1 MPRDWKGPDD
11 KELTEATKEHQEEEG
26 QEPDSSSKFSSA
38 QHQFNNDYQ
47 DEGEPFGPMSNRDRS
62 TKEDV
67 PSKEEDKSGSDEG
80 DSDDGGES
88 DSSSDGDGD
97 SGDSGDGG
105 DGGGEGGE

>member
-1 MPRDWKGPDD
+1 MPRDWKGLDN

-38 QHQFNNDYQ
+38 RHQFGNDYQ

-67 PSKEEDKSGSDEG
+67 PSKEEDESSSDEG

-88 DSSSDGDGD
+88 DGDG
-97 SGDSGDGG
+97 GDGG